1 MSMSKYVTLSS
12 SVPIY
17 NKLLDHIENLLNEED
32 EKYCK
37 ILNIRN
43 AIQKG
48 YEKLKSYYS
57 KTDDSYAYTIATSNF
72 FIIYYP
78 VLDSRLK
85 LNFYRKEKW
94 EDEFID

>member
-1 MSMSKYVTLSS
+1 MSKYVTLSS

-17 NKLLDHIENLLNEED
+17 NKLLDYIECLLDED
-32 EKYCK
+32 DVKYCG
-37 ILNIRN
+37 IPNIRA

-72 FIIYYP
+72 FIFFC
-78 VLDSRLK
+78 L
-85 LNFYRKEKW
+85 
-94 EDEFID
+94 

>member
-57 KTDDSYAYTIATSNF
+57 KTDDSYAYIIVTSNF
-72 FIIYYP
+72 FI
-78 VLDSRLK
+78 
-85 LNFYRKEKW
+85 F
-94 EDEFID
+94 FIFNIQFIILIIFF

>member
-1 MSMSKYVTLSS
+1 MSMSKYVILSS

-17 NKLLDHIENLLNEED
+17 NKLLDHIKNLLNEED

-72 FIIYYP
+72 FI
-78 VLDSRLK
+78 
-85 LNFYRKEKW
+85 F
-94 EDEFID
+94 FIFNIQFIILIIFF

>member
-17 NKLLDHIENLLNEED
+17 NKLFDHIENLLNEEN
-32 EKYCK
+32 EKYYE

-43 AIQKG
+43 IIQKG

-57 KTDDSYAYTIATSNF
+57 KTDDSYIYTIATSNF
-72 FIIYYP
+72 FIFFFLSLIFN
-78 VLDSRLK
+78 L
-85 LNFYRKEKW
+85 
-94 EDEFID
+94 

>member
-43 AIQKG
+43 AIRVTK
-48 YEKLKSYYS
+48 
-57 KTDDSYAYTIATSNF
+57 N
-72 FIIYYP
+72 
-78 VLDSRLK
+78 
-85 LNFYRKEKW
+85 
-94 EDEFID
+94 

>member
-17 NKLLDHIENLLNEED
+17 NKLLDHIESLLDKED

-37 ILNIRN
+37 ILNIRD

-57 KTDDSYAYTIATSNF
+57 KTDDSYAYTIATSNYFNYYF
-72 FIIYYP
+72 F
-78 VLDSRLK
+78 
-85 LNFYRKEKW
+85 F
-94 EDEFID
+94 

>member
-1 MSMSKYVTLSS
+1 MSKYVTLSS

-57 KTDDSYAYTIATSNF
+57 KTDDSYATSNF
-72 FIIYYP
+72 FI
-78 VLDSRLK
+78 
-85 LNFYRKEKW
+85 F
-94 EDEFID
+94 FIFNIQFIILIIFF

>member
-37 ILNIRN
+37 ILNIPN

-48 YEKLKSYYS
+48 YE
-57 KTDDSYAYTIATSNF
+57 N
-72 FIIYYP
+72 
-78 VLDSRLK
+78 
-85 LNFYRKEKW
+85 
-94 EDEFID
+94 